1 MSQINPRKHLN
12 ILKTLQAAE
21 LPEVK
26 KDVAVLTNPRF
37 QTPKTSMVIFHFQPH
52 RFQSPALR
60 LETCTLKRER
70 VEQKD
75 VYIIDDFFLADE
87 SRELREITAQ
97 AAFSRSIYADHE
109 SNEKGEHPSR
119 SMDNKERWQFFANPP
134 QAIKEVYKWLSLIAQ
149 ELNADITT
157 LPWDLCDAN
166 ICAPAFATNRIEYR
180 SPQSST
186 LGRHKDYNTEKG
198 VAFGIPILYADVPT
212 FYPSQFINGEAQK
225 PWLVTLMVYTTAEN
239 FKPEFG
245 MGTAFFKDNGEIVL
259 QSECRDMRM
268 VLFEGDI
275 IHSIEESKISPDF
288 KTWRASYVYKLC
300 INPREA
306 HQDLKSEFYQLMKQY
321 KEQL

>member
-1 MSQINPRKHLN
+1 MSQINATKN
-12 ILKTLQAAE
+12 WQILKTLQATE

-26 KDVAVLTNPRF
+26 KDVAVLTNNRF
-37 QTPKTSMVIFHFQPH
+37 QTPKTSLVIFHFQPH
-52 RFQSPALR
+52 FFQSPAVR
-60 LETCTLKRER
+60 LKACTMQRET

-75 VYIIDDFFLADE
+75 VYIIDDFFLEEE
-87 SRELREITAQ
+87 SQELREVTAR

-134 QAIKEVYKWLSLIAQ
+134 QAIKEVYKWLSFIAH
-149 ELNADITT
+149 ELKADITT

-198 VAFGIPILYADVPT
+198 VAFGIPMLYADTPT
-212 FYPSQFINGEAQK
+212 FYPSQFVNGEAQK
-225 PWLVTLMVYTTAEN
+225 PWLVSLMVYTADET

-245 MGTAFFKDNGEIVL
+245 MGTAFFKDNGETAL
-259 QSECRDMRM
+259 QSECRNMRM

-275 IHSIEESKISPDF
+275 IHSIEESKISPDLN
-288 KTWRASYVYKLC
+288 TWRVSYVYKLC
-300 INPREA
+300 INPREL
-306 HQDLKSEFYQLMKQY
+306 HQDLKSEFYKLMKQY
-321 KEQL
+321 NEQL